1 MLSLRTRTS
10 RLTNL
15 DANSQL
21 WYNAGMEIKVTQL
34 PRWKRRTVIAV
45 TLPFLLIAQTAM
57 VVPALFR
64 AYKKLVSS
72 AVQKWNHE
80 AN

>member
-1 MLSLRTRTS
+1 
-10 RLTNL
+10 
-15 DANSQL
+15 
-21 WYNAGMEIKVTQL
+21 MEIKVTQL
-34 PRWKRRTVIAV
+34 PRWKRRIAIAV
-45 TLPFLLIAQTAM
+45 TLPFLLVAQTAM
-57 VVPALFR
+57 VVPALFS